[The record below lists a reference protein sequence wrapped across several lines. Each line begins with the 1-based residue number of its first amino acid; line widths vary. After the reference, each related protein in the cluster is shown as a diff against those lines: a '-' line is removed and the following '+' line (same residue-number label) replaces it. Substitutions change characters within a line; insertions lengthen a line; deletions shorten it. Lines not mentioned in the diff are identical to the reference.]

1 MRRDDNRNLTSTEI
15 AKLAGVSRSTI
26 SRVING
32 YSNVPQ
38 KTRDHVMAVIRQYNY
53 YPHLSG
59 QLLVGKKV
67 GTLGFFWIKGGDGSI
82 AQDDLSSSYLVHVI
96 EAAARLGYLTLT
108 CILENLDDL
117 TNIDWVKKT
126 YMQGRIDAGI
136 FIGVNNDEPVIEELI
151 AGGQIVGIFDH
162 YHPDDISPNRISVNY
177 EKDTGCKIIKYLH
190 DLGHKKI
197 ALLYGDDNRYSSVT
211 RKQGFL
217 HGMAECG
224 ITVNPEW
231 MCLGGID
238 DQQGYIAAKNMITK
252 AIAAKELP
260 TAICANNDAVAF
272 GAYKALKEMGIKIPD
287 QISVIGIDGHSRMV
301 RPSLTTYA
309 FDYYEVFSSL
319 VARTIA
325 AVEDIEDNPT
335 TEFINGRL
343 LERDSIKDI
352 RGEG

>member
-1 MRRDDNRNLTSTEI
+1 MCRDDNKKLTSTEI
-15 AKLAGVSRSTI
+15 AKLAGVSRSTV

-38 KTRDHVMAVIRQYNY
+38 RTRDHVMAVIRENNY

-59 QLLVGKKV
+59 LLLVGKKV
-67 GTLGFFWIKGGDGSI
+67 KTLGFFWIKGGDGSI

-117 TNIDWVKKT
+117 TNIDWVKKNF
-126 YMQGRIDAGI
+126 MQGRIDAGI

-162 YHPDDISPNRISVNY
+162 YHHAIAPNRISVNY
-177 EKDTGCKIIKYLH
+177 EKDTGYKIIKYLH
-190 DLGHKKI
+190 GLGHKKI
-197 ALLYGDDNRYSSVT
+197 AILYGDDNRYSSAT

-217 HGMAECG
+217 RGMYECG
-224 ITVNPEW
+224 IIPNPKW

-238 DQQGYIAAKNMITK
+238 DRQGYTAAKNMITK
-252 AIAAKELP
+252 AIAAGELP

-272 GAYKALKEMGIKIPD
+272 GVYRALKELGIKIPD
-287 QISVIGIDGHSRMV
+287 QISVVGIDGHSRMV
-301 RPSLTTYA
+301 RPALTTYA
-309 FDYYEVFSSL
+309 FDYHKVFSSL

-325 AVEDIEDNPT
+325 AVEDVADNPT
-335 TEFINGRL
+335 TEFINGWL
-343 LERDSIKDI
+343 LEGESVKDI
-352 RGEG
+352 KGDD